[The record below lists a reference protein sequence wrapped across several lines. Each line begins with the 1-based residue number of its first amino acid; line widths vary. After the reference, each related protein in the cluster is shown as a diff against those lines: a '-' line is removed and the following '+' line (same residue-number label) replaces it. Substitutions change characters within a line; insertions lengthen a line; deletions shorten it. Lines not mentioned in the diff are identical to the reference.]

1 MNVPLTIDLSPL
13 FDQYNLD
20 QKDCDNIVDFTMKK
34 IAAEFV
40 EQWRMTASQNLG
52 STYTRY
58 AKNIFTV
65 DEGRMTGVVVLD
77 YTKDPMVQM
86 LEEGADPWDMKPNFL
101 NSPNVK
107 TNKAGGK
114 YMVIP
119 FKWGGTDTIKDSDT
133 FSNKMPKEIQ
143 TMAKALKPKERITD
157 TKLSKLQKG
166 FESQKT
172 RERIEIPKSKAF
184 EEYTHK
190 SSIYQGITKVK
201 DKTTGQTNSAMSFRV
216 VSEKSDENSWIHP
229 GIKAKNIA
237 ELALD
242 DFDAKIVALMREGT
256 DQALINFGFE

>member
-20 QKDCDNIVDFTMKK
+20 QKDCDNIVDFTIKE

-40 EQWRMTASQNLG
+40 EQWKMTASQNLG
-52 STYTRY
+52 STKNRY
-58 AKNIFTV
+58 IQNIFTV

-86 LEEGADPWDMKPNFL
+86 LEEGADAFDMKEGFL
-101 NSPNVK
+101 NSPKVK

-119 FKWGGTDTIKDSDT
+119 FKWGGSDTIKDSDT

-190 SSIYQGITKVK
+190 SSIYHGITKVK
-201 DKTTGQTNSAMSFRV
+201 DSVTGQSGTMSFRV

-242 DFDAKIVALMREGT
+242 DFEQKIEPLMTQGINN
-256 DQALINFGFE
+256 ALINLGFE